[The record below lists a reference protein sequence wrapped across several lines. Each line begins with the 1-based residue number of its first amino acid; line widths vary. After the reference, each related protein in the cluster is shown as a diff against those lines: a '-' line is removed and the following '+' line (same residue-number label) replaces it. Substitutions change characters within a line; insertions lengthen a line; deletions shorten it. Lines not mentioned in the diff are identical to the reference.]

1 MRTIPGLRPPIIA
14 LLLAAYLV
22 VPFALSGNNYIMSMV
37 VAALIIGGV
46 ALSWALLGNLGGMV
60 SFGHSAFFGVG
71 AYVSAFSSVMGEPV
85 LLAVPLGGAGAL
97 LASIVMMPVLRLRG
111 PYFALAILAYAH
123 IFRIL
128 ATEWRSVT
136 GGAGGVAGIP
146 GFPSVFGFD
155 FGSKLG
161 AYLIVLT
168 LVLLFALAYAAIRAS
183 YYGIA
188 LRAMHDSEDATRVV
202 GVNSTLLKGAMLM
215 VSAFM
220 AGVFG
225 AVNAHTINFLEPDYA
240 FNAGWVTL
248 PIVAA
253 IFGGYRT
260 IAGPVIGALVVYLA
274 DQLIF
279 KSLMPTGHQLVLGVL
294 LVVMIVL
301 RPAGLMS
308 ISLSSLLSRLPLS
321 LSRSL
326 LKKRQVPHA

>member
-1 MRTIPGLRPPIIA
+1 MKVDMKVNKPIVA
-14 LLLAAYLV
+14 LLVAAYAV
-22 VPFALSGNNYIMSMV
+22 VPFALGANNYVMSMI

-60 SFGHSAFFGVG
+60 SFGHSAFFGIG
-71 AYVSAFSSVMGEPV
+71 AYVSAITSVKLGVPV
-85 LLAVPLGGAGAL
+85 LLAVPLGGIGAV

-128 ATEWRSVT
+128 ATEWSSVT
-136 GGAGGVAGIP
+136 GGSGGVAGIP
-146 GFPSVFGFD
+146 AFPTLFGFD
-155 FGSKLG
+155 FGTKMG
-161 AYLIVLT
+161 AYLIALT
-168 LVLLFALAYAAIRAS
+168 LVLVFSLAYARIRAS

-225 AVNAHTINFLEPDYA
+225 ALNAHYINFLEPDYA
-240 FNAGWVTL
+240 FSGLWVTL

-260 IAGPVIGALVVYLA
+260 ISGPVIGALVVYLA

-279 KSLMPTGHQLVLGVL
+279 KSIMPTGHQLVLGVL
-294 LVVMIVL
+294 LVAMIVFS
-301 RPAGLMS
+301 PSGLMS
-308 ISLSSLLSRLPLS
+308 LLR
-321 LSRSL
+321 
-326 LKKRQVPHA
+326 KRAVPHA

>member
-1 MRTIPGLRPPIIA
+1 MKIDKTIVAVLV
-14 LLLAAYLV
+14 AAYAV
-22 VPFALSGNNYIMSMV
+22 VPFALGANNYIMSMV

-60 SFGHSAFFGVG
+60 SFGHSAFFGIG
-71 AYVSAFSSVMGEPV
+71 AYVSAISTVKLGVPV
-85 LLAVPLGGAGAL
+85 LLAVPLGGVGAV
-97 LASIVMMPVLRLRG
+97 LASVVMMPVLRLRG

-128 ATEWRSVT
+128 ATEWSSVT
-136 GGAGGVAGIP
+136 GGSGGVSGIP
-146 GFPSVFGFD
+146 SFPTVFGFD
-155 FGSKLG
+155 FGTKMG
-161 AYLIVLT
+161 AYLIAIT
-168 LVLLFALAYAAIRAS
+168 LVLLFALAYARIRAS

-225 AVNAHTINFLEPDYA
+225 AVNAHYINFLEPDYA
-240 FNAGWVTL
+240 FNALWVTL

-260 IAGPVIGALVVYLA
+260 ISGPVIGALVVYLA
-274 DQLIF
+274 DQLLF
-279 KSLMPTGHQLVLGVL
+279 KAIMPTGHQLVLGVL
-294 LVVMIVL
+294 LVAMIVFS
-301 RPAGLMS
+301 PSGLMS
-308 ISLSSLLSRLPLS
+308 
-321 LSRSL
+321 L
-326 LKKRQVPHA
+326 LKRRKAAHA

>member
-1 MRTIPGLRPPIIA
+1 MKINKSIVA
-14 LLLAAYLV
+14 LLVVGYAV
-22 VPFALSGNNYIMSMV
+22 VPFALGANNYVMSMI
-37 VAALIIGGV
+37 VAALVIGGV

-71 AYVSAFSSVMGEPV
+71 AYVSAITTVKLGVPV
-85 LLAVPLGGAGAL
+85 LLALPLGGIGAV

-128 ATEWRSVT
+128 ATEWSSVT
-136 GGAGGVAGIP
+136 GGSGGVAGIP
-146 GFPSVFGFD
+146 GFPSLFGFD
-155 FGSKLG
+155 FGTKVG
-161 AYLIVLT
+161 AYLIALT
-168 LVLLFALAYAAIRAS
+168 LVVLFALVYARIRAS

-225 AVNAHTINFLEPDYA
+225 ALNAHYINFLEPDYA
-240 FNAGWVTL
+240 FSTLWVTL

-260 IAGPVIGALVVYLA
+260 ISGPVIGALAVYLV
-274 DQLIF
+274 DQLMF
-279 KSLMPTGHQLVLGVL
+279 KPIMPTGHQLVLGVL
-294 LVVMIVL
+294 LVAMIVFS
-301 RPAGLMS
+301 PSGLM
-308 ISLSSLLSRLPLS
+308 
-321 LSRSL
+321 SL
-326 LKKRQVPHA
+326 LKKRAVKHA